1 MRPLLTL
8 LLPLLLTGCTAGRA
22 SYMLINAEREYQT
35 AVEQGADQKAVYE
48 ITLAHE
54 YLQKAKEE
62 AGYSDYGPVDQLC
75 KTSITWSQS
84 AYKKSSDEV
93 PETNPE
99 VVPDE
104 KLPNAEQPTA
114 PPSNEPVIN
123 LDDP

>member
-1 MRPLLTL
+1 MRPLM
-8 LLPLLLTGCTAGRA
+8 LLPLLLSGCTAGRA
-22 SYMLINAEREYQT
+22 TFMLVNAEREYQT
-35 AVEQGADQKAVYE
+35 ALEQGADQKAVYE

-75 KTSITWSQS
+75 KASITWSQT
-84 AYKKSSDEV
+84 AYKKSSDEIPDADQQVV
-93 PETNPE
+93 PEERLPE
-99 VVPDE
+99 TQ
-104 KLPNAEQPTA
+104 QPK